1 MKARTCWRTL
11 AVSAALALA
20 WSAGAGAQSKGKPA
34 VGGATPIRVDGTVIK
49 GYIDYMASD
58 DKEGRRSLTPGYEKT
73 AEWAAAKFKEWGLK
87 PAGDSGGFL
96 QDVPVVGRGSG
107 QPWTTGI
114 PALSVD
120 GRAFYIND
128 SDFTLSPAS
137 TAGAAADA
145 DIVFAGYGISAP
157 AKGLDEYAGVDVKG
171 KIVLV
176 FKGSPKDAPAAR
188 GMFGATVD
196 APKNNEAWAD
206 ESKDAAKIKT
216 AYDKGAA
223 AILLFAPEKLAPPNP
238 MAAPQALSQ
247 AQIMAMMAGAQ
258 APAEPYTRPF
268 LVMTDVSERVFRHA
282 MFRDA
287 QESPRGFTA
296 RMDQWRRDIRDGK
309 AHSVATGVKG
319 RVSGYKTTTFFSD
332 KLKNNVSHNVV
343 GKVEGTDPKLKA
355 QVIVVGGHLDHVGV
369 SNGVVMNGAD
379 DNASGAATVMEMA
392 RLVATNAGTIKPKR
406 TIYFALWAA
415 EEMGLIGSEY
425 LVEAPDGRR
434 EVGQHRHQLQQRHGG
449 PRRSD
454 RRPRRPQLPGDLG
467 RHHEEPGPGSRQE
480 HRDVYRGPWRQ
491 RLLRLHRAGHRVAG
505 PHDRGWHRA
514 PGLP

>member
-87 PAGDSGGFL
+87 PAGDNGGFL

-145 DIVFAGYGISAP
+145 DIVFVGYGISAP

-268 LVMTDVSERVFRHA
+268 LVMTDVSERVFRHV
-282 MFRDA
+282 D
-287 QESPRGFTA
+287 
-296 RMDQWRRDIRDGK
+296 
-309 AHSVATGVKG
+309 V
-319 RVSGYKTTTFFSD
+319 
-332 KLKNNVSHNVV
+332 
-343 GKVEGTDPKLKA
+343 
-355 QVIVVGGHLDHVGV
+355 
-369 SNGVVMNGAD
+369 
-379 DNASGAATVMEMA
+379 
-392 RLVATNAGTIKPKR
+392 
-406 TIYFALWAA
+406 
-415 EEMGLIGSEY
+415 
-425 LVEAPDGRR
+425 
-434 EVGQHRHQLQQRHGG
+434 
-449 PRRSD
+449 PRRAGVAS
-454 RRPRRPQLPGDLG
+454 
-467 RHHEEPGPGSRQE
+467 
-480 HRDVYRGPWRQ
+480 
-491 RLLRLHRAGHRVAG
+491 RLHRAHGPVAPRHPRRQGALGGDRGQGPGERLQDDDLLQREAEEQRLAQRGRQGRRHRPEAQGAGHRRRRS
-505 PHDRGWHRA
+505 PRSRRA
-514 PGLP
+514 